1 MNKKIAIKNLVAQIS
16 DHEKEEIFHS
26 IEHIEVRP
34 YDGMIKI
41 RFYLSAVA
49 RMTVT
54 AMGDELRFDAAGMPQ
69 RIAMVSD
76 GLTALRRYMYDLDCL
91 LADGYQQ
98 PAPKS
103 RVTFMPNP
111 PVHMDI
117 PVWDEKSQKWYD
129 AEY

>member
-16 DHEKEEIFHS
+16 DHEKDEIFRS

-54 AMGDELRFDAAGMPQ
+54 AMGDEFRFDAAGMPQ
-69 RIAMVSD
+69 KTVLFAN
-76 GLTALRRYMYDLDCL
+76 GLSALSRYMYELDSL

-98 PAPKS
+98 PALKL
-103 RVTFMPNP
+103 RVTAIQNP
-111 PVHMDI
+111 PAHMDI
-117 PVWDEKSQKWYD
+117 PVWDEKTQKWYD